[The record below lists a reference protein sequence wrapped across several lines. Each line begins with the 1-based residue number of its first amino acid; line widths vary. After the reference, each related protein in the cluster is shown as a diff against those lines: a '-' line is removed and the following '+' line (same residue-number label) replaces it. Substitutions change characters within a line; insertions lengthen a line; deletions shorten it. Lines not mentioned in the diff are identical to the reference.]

1 MGFSGKGE
9 ISANQKSPVD
19 MYNKESADK
28 GGRKAEKKAGRN
40 ISFPA
45 GGGIGE
51 RVQGEDHYPGNP
63 WERRTEAVILGTFLP
78 S

>member
-1 MGFSGKGE
+1 MEGDSLGVHLGFSGKGE

-19 MYNKESADK
+19 MYNKESADR

-45 GGGIGE
+45 EDGTEG
-51 RVQGEDHYPGNP
+51 RVQGGDH
-63 WERRTEAVILGTFLP
+63 
-78 S
+78 

>member
-1 MGFSGKGE
+1 MEGDSLGVHLGFSGKGE

-40 ISFPA
+40 ISFPV
-45 GGGIGE
+45 GGGTGE
-51 RVQGEDHYPGNP
+51 RVQDGD
-63 WERRTEAVILGTFLP
+63 R
-78 S
+78 